1 MDKVWIGVLLFSLLI
16 EIVTVQLISIWFCI
30 GAAVA
35 LIAGWCGVQSSVQI
49 ILFVAVSGLCLAF
62 IYPPIAKSIKGR
74 TQNLNAN
81 RIIGESGVV
90 SEDIAVNNGTG
101 QIKVLGEAWSAK
113 PEDPEIKYIK
123 VGTPV
128 EVVSI
133 EGVKAVIKIAEKE

>member
-1 MDKVWIGVLLFSLLI
+1 ML
-16 EIVTVQLISIWFCI
+16 EQP
-30 GAAVA
+30 
-35 LIAGWCGVQSSVQI
+35 VQI

-81 RIIGESGVV
+81 RIIGESSVV

-101 QIKVLGEAWSAK
+101 QIKVLGETWSAK

-123 VGTPV
+123 AGTPV

-133 EGVKAVIKIAEKE
+133 EGVKAVIKITEKE